1 VEGRDPKS
9 MSAERTFS
17 ADISDW
23 SELRTILLR
32 LSETVGRR
40 LRKTKLAGYTI
51 RVKVRWPDFTT
62 ITRQVRLEQPT
73 DRERIIFDES
83 CKLFQG
89 LWKKDQAVRLLGVGV
104 SDLHEPIRQL
114 GLFDRKWDRD
124 ERLQQAVDSIRNQY
138 GPDSLRRAGG
148 IRKQATAESDEQPD
162 EDIK

>member
-1 VEGRDPKS
+1 
-9 MSAERTFS
+9 
-17 ADISDW
+17 
-23 SELRTILLR
+23 
-32 LSETVGRR
+32 
-40 LRKTKLAGYTI
+40 I

-83 CKLFQG
+83 CKLLQG

-104 SDLHEPIRQL
+104 SDLHEPMRQL

-124 ERLQQAVDSIRNQY
+124 ERLQEAIDSIRNQY

-148 IRKQATAESDEQPD
+148 LRKQAAPESNKQP
-162 EDIK
+162 E